1 MWLSYA
7 WRMKDG
13 KPANEDRVTG
23 NNMEK
28 GSGKSRVG
36 EWGYGDDCGEERWLI
51 VSHQAEG
58 SIKYIL
64 R

>member
-1 MWLSYA
+1 
-7 WRMKDG
+7 MKDG